1 MNRRDLFR
9 LAGKVGLV
17 ALAQQ
22 VPWTILERAGF
33 GRDDIAEAALPQ
45 GYQLFPG
52 SVLFSG
58 NAGIAGLTTN
68 TKGFGPGT
76 TTGTDNTHP
85 LYIKTPGNTKSLKVS
100 IDATAGQT
108 AHYLEW
114 TINQSFERV
123 GGTFGFWV
131 CAPDDTNT
139 LPDFVLLISSA
150 PFSKYF
156 AMPVRRYTRQHD
168 GQTWNFISFHRDVM
182 TNTGGE
188 SWTNTMTRVRLQVL
202 MPAGKVGDVYIDS
215 GLYGFYDRPKVVFIF
230 DAGYA
235 SAKSEGYD
243 YMAPRGL
250 RGAVAVNSSLVGGL
264 GRLTVADNHTLY
276 NAGWDLLSHAA
287 VHADQTTLTQAE
299 RVQDIR
305 TNQTYLVANGWKR
318 GASQYVY
325 PAGSYNA
332 AVIADLRAAGYDS
345 GWSVNA
351 NIQSASN
358 FFPERMGLGRY
369 ATGVT
374 SSLSTLK
381 GYVNLAIS
389 MGGTICFYTND
400 ILVGATGSHTERST
414 FRGLID
420 YIAPLVAGG
429 VMDNYTPSEWIDG
442 LTQPRRLR
450 GGA

>member
-1 MNRRDLFR
+1 MNRRDLFK
-9 LAGKVGLV
+9 LAGKIGLV

-22 VPWTILERAGF
+22 VPWAWMERAGLVAEYF
-33 GRDDIAEAALPQ
+33 AEATLPQ
-45 GYQLFPG
+45 NYQLFPG
-52 SVLFSG
+52 SVLFNG
-58 NAGIAGLTTN
+58 NTGVAGLTTN

-108 AHYLEW
+108 SHNLEW
-114 TINQSFERV
+114 TINQSFERA

-131 CAPDDTNT
+131 SAPDDANT
-139 LPDFVLLISSA
+139 LPDFILLVSSS

-156 AMPVRRYTRQHD
+156 ALPVRRYTRQHD

-202 MPAGKVGDVYIDS
+202 MPAGKTGDVYVDT
-215 GLYGFYDRPKVVFIF
+215 GYYAFYDRPKVVFIF
-230 DAGYA
+230 DDGYA
-235 SAKSEGYD
+235 TAKSEGYD

-250 RGAVAVNSSLVGGL
+250 HGAVAVNSSLVGGL

-276 NAGWDLLSHAA
+276 NAGWDLLSHAT
-287 VHADQTTLTQAE
+287 VHVDQTTLTQAE

-325 PAGSYNA
+325 PNGSHNA

-351 NIQSASN
+351 NIQSTSN

-369 ATGVT
+369 ATDVT
-374 SSLSTLK
+374 RSLNTLK
-381 GYVNLAIS
+381 GYVNLAIAH
-389 MGGTICFYTND
+389 GGTICFYTHD
-400 ILVGATGSHTERST
+400 ILVGATGPHTERST

-429 VMDNYTPSEWIDG
+429 VMDNPTPSEWLAG
-442 LTQPRRLR
+442 LTHPRRMR
-450 GGA
+450 AA